1 MLKLLITFIA
11 LILIGLTANAQH
23 LIVTNNNDTIEAQ
36 ILFKN
41 DSIYQYKRLVKP
53 RTETS
58 IFIKNVKQIIANGDD
73 TMFNVFSGY
82 SFQKEKLKD
91 SILVKNYEITENYA
105 VYSPQAN
112 FYLGKA
118 GEHMN
123 AAVTFNILGTL
134 CIVASPYLI
143 EYKQKENLVSAN
155 GLSFKYYTIEIDRT
169 VSYTIGAAGIL
180 LNLISIVS
188 WYECSENLKKASY
201 QQKFS
206 FKASPV
212 GASVAFRF

>member
-1 MLKLLITFIA
+1 MLKLLITLISIA
-11 LILIGLTANAQH
+11 LIAITAHAQH

-53 RTETS
+53 RIEAS
-58 IFIKNVKQIIANGDD
+58 INQRNVKKLIANGDD
-73 TMFNVFSGY
+73 TMFNVYSGY
-82 SFQKEKLKD
+82 SFQKEKQKD
-91 SILVKNYEITENYA
+91 SIIEKRYEIGENYA
-105 VYSPQAN
+105 VYNPQAN

-123 AAVTFNILGTL
+123 AAVTFNISGTL
-134 CIVASPYLI
+134 CLFAAPFLI
-143 EYKQKENLVSAN
+143 EFKEKENPITIN
-155 GLSFKYYTIEIDRT
+155 GTTYKYSTLEENRT
-169 VSYTIGAAGIL
+169 VAYTVGSIGVL

-206 FKASPV
+206 IKASPV
-212 GASVAFRF
+212 GASLAFRF